1 MSFGA
6 QDGSFKQL
14 SRGYFEELQLSKK
27 QVNKLQGLARSK
39 QLDGSQWAWTAA
51 ISCVLAASVYLG
63 FFAGINYSAISK
75 EMAYNHNSQMQME
88 VLSSSI
94 NGVQKHLNRLD
105 FKLIESQFLDQEKW
119 ELMGGRYC
127 SIDGRIA
134 AQLKVKN
141 RQSLQVHTFYQAK
154 LPEAWLN
161 ITKQK
166 ELEVDGVKV
175 KVWQEK
181 GLLIGL
187 AI

>member
-1 MSFGA
+1 MSFSA

-14 SRGYFEELQLSKK
+14 TRDYFQELQLSKK

-39 QLDGSQWAWTAA
+39 QFDGSQWAWATAV
-51 ISCVLAASVYLG
+51 SCVLAVTVYLA

-75 EMAYNHNSQMQME
+75 EIAYNHNSQMQME
-88 VLSSSI
+88 VMSSSI
-94 NGVQKHLNRLD
+94 NDIQKHLNRLD
-105 FKLIESQFLDQEKW
+105 FKLIQSQRLDKEKW
-119 ELMGGRYC
+119 ELIGGRYC

-134 AQLKVKN
+134 AQLKVRN
-141 RQSLQVHTFYQAK
+141 RQSLQIHTFYQAK
-154 LPEAWLN
+154 LPEEWLN
-161 ITKQK
+161 ITKKK